1 METTLT
7 AKANKRRDE
16 IINENTKN
24 TKRLG
29 FKITENQKTQPI
41 INWILKRIRMQQVHV
56 SSLHLNDALREKC
69 RNTELFLVCI
79 FLHLD
84 YERVF
89 SPKTGKYRP
98 ETTPYLGTFHAV
110 MFYERNF

>member
-7 AKANKRRDE
+7 AKDNKTRDE
-16 IINENTKN
+16 IIDENTKN

-41 INWILKRIRMQQVHV
+41 MYRILKRIRMQQVHV
-56 SSLHLNDALREKC
+56 SSLHLSDALHEKC
-69 RNTELFLVCI
+69 LNTELFVVRI

-84 YERVF
+84 
-89 SPKTGKYRP
+89 
-98 ETTPYLGTFHAV
+98 
-110 MFYERNF
+110 

>member
-41 INWILKRIRMQQVHV
+41 MYRILKRIRMQQVHV
-56 SSLHLNDALREKC
+56 SSLHLSDALHEKC
-69 RNTELFLVCI
+69 LNTELFVVRI

-84 YERVF
+84 
-89 SPKTGKYRP
+89 
-98 ETTPYLGTFHAV
+98 
-110 MFYERNF
+110 

>member
-7 AKANKRRDE
+7 AKDNKTRDE
-16 IINENTKN
+16 IIDENTKN

-41 INWILKRIRMQQVHV
+41 MYRILKRIRMQQIHV
-56 SSLHLNDALREKC
+56 SSLHLSDALHEKC
-69 RNTELFLVCI
+69 LNTELFVVRI

-84 YERVF
+84 
-89 SPKTGKYRP
+89 
-98 ETTPYLGTFHAV
+98 
-110 MFYERNF
+110 

>member
-7 AKANKRRDE
+7 AKDNKTRDE
-16 IINENTKN
+16 IIDENTKN

-41 INWILKRIRMQQVHV
+41 MYRILKCIRMQQVHV
-56 SSLHLNDALREKC
+56 SSLHLSDALHEKC
-69 RNTELFLVCI
+69 LNTELFVVRI

-84 YERVF
+84 
-89 SPKTGKYRP
+89 
-98 ETTPYLGTFHAV
+98 
-110 MFYERNF
+110 